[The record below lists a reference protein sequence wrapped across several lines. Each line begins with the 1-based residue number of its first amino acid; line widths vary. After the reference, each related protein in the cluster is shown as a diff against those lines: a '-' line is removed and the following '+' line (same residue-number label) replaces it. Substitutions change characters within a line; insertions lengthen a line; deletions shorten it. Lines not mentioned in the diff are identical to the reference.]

1 MMAELIDPPSIL
13 DMTQDDLES
22 LISTIR
28 ERRNRVIKAR
38 SVAHHRSRNSGVLS
52 LRPKLEK
59 LALRLDRILTKLDS
73 DLARAE
79 KLVREVTAMRLEL
92 GDATPS
98 ELAEELRAAG
108 TRKVDPP
115 SPSEDDEGEGD
126 DGLDNDNGDDDEVSG
141 SQERPHS
148 GFNLLEASTPSP
160 QGDEQCDD
168 DHDDECLA
176 SQERREGV

>member
-1 MMAELIDPPSIL
+1 MSPLTELIDPPSIL
-13 DMTQDDLES
+13 DMSQSELDS

-28 ERRNRVIKAR
+28 ERRSRVIKSR
-38 SVAHHRSRNSGVLS
+38 SVAHHRSRASGVLS

-59 LALRLDRILTKLDS
+59 LALRLDKIINKLDA

-108 TRKVDPP
+108 TQNVSHSGDT
-115 SPSEDDEGEGD
+115 EGD
-126 DGLDNDNGDDDEVSG
+126 DDDDVPQ

-148 GFNLLEASTPSP
+148 GINPVEASISENPGWD
-160 QGDEQCDD
+160 QEDN
-168 DHDDECLA
+168 DDE
-176 SQERREGV
+176 

>member
-1 MMAELIDPPSIL
+1 MTELIEPGSIL
-13 DMTQDDLES
+13 DMTQDDLEA

-38 SVAHHRSRNSGVLS
+38 SVAHHRSRATGVLS

-59 LALRLDRILTKLDS
+59 LALRLDKIINKLDA

-79 KLVREVTAMRLEL
+79 RLVREVTAMRLEL

-108 TRKVDPP
+108 TRNV
-115 SPSEDDEGEGD
+115 SHGGEGD
-126 DGLDNDNGDDDEVSG
+126 DDDDVSGSQEQDGEDQVSGSQSDHDDDQVSG
-141 SQERPHS
+141 SQERPH
-148 GFNLLEASTPSP
+148 
-160 QGDEQCDD
+160 QG
-168 DHDDECLA
+168 
-176 SQERREGV
+176 VT